1 MDIKYLQK
9 LDFLL
14 KIINSID
21 GSHKYKLVFGFKGTT
36 YEGDFIPSTDYIT
49 PKTWNFKIKEL
60 DLKELKDSN
69 LNTLPKIPYTIIE
82 GENDEWKSIWQNGK
96 GDLFKSDLGKLH
108 EASNILVDH
117 EYLKLLNLML
127 DNHDIIFNNSLPPYI
142 YNVKSFTSEL
152 PINFMKVDED
162 TEFDFVSLIP
172 ENAN

>member
-1 MDIKYLQK
+1 M
-9 LDFLL
+9 
-14 KIINSID
+14 S
-21 GSHKYKLVFGFKGTT
+21 
-36 YEGDFIPSTDYIT
+36 
-49 PKTWNFKIKEL
+49 
-60 DLKELKDSN
+60 
-69 LNTLPKIPYTIIE
+69 KIPYTIIE

-152 PINFMKVDED
+152 PINFMKVDEV
-162 TEFDFVSLIP
+162 TEFDFVSLLSV
-172 ENAN
+172 NAI